1 MQYFNTI
8 VALFLGVAAA
18 SPLLDTRQT
27 YTPCSGLYGTAQ
39 CCATDVLGVADLDC
53 ADPPTTPTNATN
65 FQSECAAIGLS
76 ARCCVLPILEQGVL
90 CDTPTGVTD

>member
-27 YTPCSGLYGTAQ
+27 YTPCSGL
-39 CCATDVLGVADLDC
+39 
-53 ADPPTTPTNATN
+53 
-65 FQSECAAIGLS
+65 
-76 ARCCVLPILEQGVL
+76 
-90 CDTPTGVTD
+90 